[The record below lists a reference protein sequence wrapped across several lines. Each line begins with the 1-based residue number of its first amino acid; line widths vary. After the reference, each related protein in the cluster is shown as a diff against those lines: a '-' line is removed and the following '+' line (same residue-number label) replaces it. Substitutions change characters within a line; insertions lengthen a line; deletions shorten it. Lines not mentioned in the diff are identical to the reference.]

1 MGGARKQIRA
11 GLATAQSGQYHT
23 NAELKGVARPN
34 SIYINYHCTTKF
46 STMNMTL
53 RVSVFVLY
61 VYTNNKVQD
70 GLLGQ
75 HKKKCRMGFW
85 DNIKNMANHCFNAI
99 KIVANAGVS
108 KIKSLAND
116 YGSKTE
122 GLAKACFNKISNAFG
137 IEPDGVF
144 ESLTGQ
150 RVSVALDILL
160 ICFRLKS
167 WLEMG
172 WYLLFWLL
180 SCF

>member
-1 MGGARKQIRA
+1 MLRGPTVYTLI
-11 GLATAQSGQYHT
+11 TT
-23 NAELKGVARPN
+23 VPPN
-34 SIYINYHCTTKF
+34 SRPWIWLSESQF
-46 STMNMTL
+46 SYSMFIQIT
-53 RVSVFVLY
+53 
-61 VYTNNKVQD
+61 
-70 GLLGQ
+70 
-75 HKKKCRMGFW
+75 KCRMGFW